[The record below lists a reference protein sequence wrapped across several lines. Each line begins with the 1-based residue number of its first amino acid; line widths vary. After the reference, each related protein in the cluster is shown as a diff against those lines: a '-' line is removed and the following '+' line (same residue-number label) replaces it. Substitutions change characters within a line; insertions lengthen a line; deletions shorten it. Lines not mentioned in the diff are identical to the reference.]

1 MPLPYVRWELW
12 PPLLSTRRPI
22 YARHLNRSHLPLLF
36 FPQNVISAVRREEE
50 ETTEAT
56 EAEGGAPKALG

>member
-1 MPLPYVRWELW
+1 MGTMAA
-12 PPLLSTRRPI
+12 PLLYPLPI

-50 ETTEAT
+50 TTEAT

>member
-12 PPLLSTRRPI
+12 PPLPI

-36 FPQNVISAVRREEE
+36 LPQNVISAVRREEE
-50 ETTEAT
+50 TTEAT
-56 EAEGGAPKALG
+56 EAEKGAPKALG

>member
-12 PPLLSTRRPI
+12 LPLFFTRRPI

-36 FPQNVISAVRREEE
+36 PQNVISAVRREE

>member
-1 MPLPYVRWELW
+1 METMAAPLPYSL
-12 PPLLSTRRPI
+12 PI

-50 ETTEAT
+50 TTEAT